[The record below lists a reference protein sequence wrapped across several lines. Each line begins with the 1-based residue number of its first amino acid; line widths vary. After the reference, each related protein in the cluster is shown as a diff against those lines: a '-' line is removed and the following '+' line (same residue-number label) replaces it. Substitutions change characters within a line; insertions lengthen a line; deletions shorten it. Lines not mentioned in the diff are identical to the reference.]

1 MGKYETLLRVA
12 ELKNVTK
19 AAEELGYSQP
29 NISHIIRRTEEELG
43 VRLFNRG
50 NRSILSLTPAGA
62 ELIPLMR
69 QAEEAERTVQRVA
82 RSYRTDTL
90 RIGCFYSVSV
100 YWLPFILERFME
112 LEPQVRV
119 SMVQSDS
126 YSELEAML
134 TRGDIDCSFYA
145 GHYSRKFETA
155 FLCKDPYYVVVSRK
169 HPLASALSVSI
180 RALERYGYIPPS
192 EAFCSSIAQTALRK
206 INNTARITMNS
217 QEDLVTLS
225 MVELDLGITLLP
237 GLIARNT
244 NLAVT
249 AVPLEEDISRDVGI
263 LFASSRN
270 LPAVVKKFIRVTKEV
285 LEELSLMP

>member
-1 MGKYETLLRVA
+1 MGKYEVLLRVA

-62 ELIPLMR
+62 KLIPLM
-69 QAEEAERTVQRVA
+69 QEAEEAERNIQRVA
-82 RSYRTDTL
+82 RSYQTDTL

-100 YWLPFILERFME
+100 YWLPFILERFTTQY
-112 LEPQVRV
+112 PQVHV

-126 YSELEAML
+126 YSELESML
-134 TRGDIDCSFYA
+134 TRGDLDCSFYA
-145 GHYSRKFETA
+145 GHYSKKFEHT
-155 FLCKDPYYVVVSRK
+155 FLCRDPYYVVASNK
-169 HPLASALSVSI
+169 HPVASAASVSI
-180 RALERYGYIPPS
+180 QALEQYGYIPPS

-206 INNTARITMNS
+206 IGNTARISMNS

-225 MVELDLGITLLP
+225 MVELNLGISLLP
-237 GLIARNT
+237 GLIAKNT
-244 NLAVT
+244 GLAVT
-249 AVPLEEDISRDVGI
+249 AVPLEENISRDVGI
-263 LFASSRN
+263 IYTSSQN
-270 LPAVVKKFIRVTKEV
+270 LPAVVRNFIRTTKAV
-285 LEELSLMP
+285 LDELSLIP

>member
-1 MGKYETLLRVA
+1 MGKYETLIRVA

-62 ELIPLMR
+62 ELIPLMK
-69 QAEEAERTVQRVA
+69 QAEDIERMIQKVA
-82 RSYRTDTL
+82 RTYQTDTL

-100 YWLPFILERFME
+100 YWLPFILERFTAQH
-112 LEPQVRV
+112 PQVKV
-119 SMVQSDS
+119 SIVQSDS
-126 YSELEAML
+126 YSELERML
-134 TRGDIDCSFYA
+134 SQGDIDCSFYA
-145 GHYSRKFETA
+145 GNYSKKFEHT
-155 FLCKDPYYVVVSRK
+155 FLCRDPYYVVTSK
-169 HPLASALSVSI
+169 DHPLASAPAVSI
-180 RALERYGYIPPS
+180 HALEQYGYIPPS
-192 EAFCSSIAQTALRK
+192 EAFCSSIAQTALRRVK
-206 INNTARITMNS
+206 NTARITMNS

-225 MVELDLGITLLP
+225 MVELGLGISLLP

-244 NLAVT
+244 GLAVT

-263 LFASSRN
+263 IYVSSQN
-270 LPAVVKKFIRVTKEV
+270 LPAVVKRFIRTTKEV
-285 LEELSLMP
+285 IQALSLAP

>member
-1 MGKYETLLRVA
+1 MGKYETLIRVA

-62 ELIPLMR
+62 ELLPLMR
-69 QAEEAERTVQRVA
+69 QAEEIERTIQKVA
-82 RSYRTDTL
+82 RIYQTDTL

-100 YWLPFILERFME
+100 YWLPFILERFTE
-112 LEPQVRV
+112 QNPQVRI

-126 YSELEAML
+126 YSELERML
-134 TRGDIDCSFYA
+134 SQGDIDCAFYA
-145 GHYSRKFETA
+145 GHYSKKFEHTV
-155 FLCKDPYYVVVSRK
+155 LCRDPYYVVVGNG
-169 HPLASALSVSI
+169 HPLATAPAVSI
-180 RALERYGYIPPS
+180 DSLDQYEVIPPS
-192 EAFCSSIAQTALRK
+192 EAFCSSVAQNALRR
-206 INNTARITMNS
+206 IRNTAKITMNS

-225 MVELDLGITLLP
+225 MVELGLGITLLP

-249 AVPLEEDISRDVGI
+249 AVPLEEEISRDVGI
-263 LFASSRN
+263 IYVSSQN
-270 LPAVVKKFIRVTKEV
+270 LPAVVKKFIRTTKEV
-285 LEELSLMP
+285 LDDMDLIP